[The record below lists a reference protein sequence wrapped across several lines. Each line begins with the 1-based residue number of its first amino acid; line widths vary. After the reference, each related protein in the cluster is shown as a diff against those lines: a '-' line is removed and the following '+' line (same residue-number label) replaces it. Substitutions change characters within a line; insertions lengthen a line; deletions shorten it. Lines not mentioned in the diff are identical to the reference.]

1 LLGDVVTFID
11 NLCFSFALRLLF
23 VCSTAKLARKM
34 NNERTRKI
42 AAQQKQLPYE
52 KLPDEAQAS
61 PCLVLYLSQTKSEL
75 LSYDYFVGASRLGQ
89 EAELR
94 FSSATVALRFGDTHD
109 VQQIVEWVG
118 GKKVYSFTSLLGECT
133 IEVVKADEEE

>member
-1 LLGDVVTFID
+1 M
-11 NLCFSFALRLLF
+11 S
-23 VCSTAKLARKM
+23 
-34 NNERTRKI
+34 NERSPKP

-61 PCLVLYLSQTKSEL
+61 PCLVLYLSQTQSEL

-89 EAELR
+89 ETELR

-118 GKKVYSFTSLLGECT
+118 GKKVYSFTQLPGECT
-133 IEVVKADEEE
+133 IELVKASRRRRVNSHGPR